1 MFDLRKTL
9 GFPYIS
15 IKFFWIIF
23 AVLFIGLISDTLLMI
38 STALI
43 FILATG
49 FFGTLLNQ
57 GSLKSY
63 NKKTWNNILHFSG
76 IFILITIIFFIIE
89 GIIVLIGF
97 IPFYLVTQSESIISP
112 VVLVITSIILFI
124 FLIAAGIIELAKSV
138 ALVKYFSNKKF
149 EIFFE
154 IKQNLKV
161 VWTKNFLVSLLFIFG
176 YLVMYFL
183 GMALIILL
191 LQVLGVGEFGLY
203 SVGAI
208 VLLFCLFIL
217 NGAVYSALNEVIKN
231 K

>member
-15 IKFFWIIF
+15 IKFLWIIF
-23 AVLFIGLISDTLLMI
+23 AVLLLGLISDTLLMV
-38 STALI
+38 STALV

-63 NKKTWNNILHFSG
+63 NKKTWYNILHFSG

-112 VVLVITSIILFI
+112 AVLVITSIILFI

-149 EIFFE
+149 ETFFE

-161 VWTKNFLVSLLFIFG
+161 VWTKNFLVFLLFIFG
-176 YLVMYFL
+176 YLIMYFL
-183 GMALIILL
+183 GMALIIVL
-191 LQVLGVGEFGLY
+191 LQALGVGEFGLY

-217 NGAVYSALNEVIKN
+217 SGAVYCALNEVIKN